1 MSFIPPIRGT
11 HGDDVL
17 SGTSGADD
25 FALWQGGNDTVSA
38 GDGNDVMR
46 MGAALNAGDQLD
58 GGTGVDTVIL
68 RGDYS
73 AGLTF
78 AATTMVNVEILR
90 LLDNYDYNLTTD
102 DATVAAG
109 TVLTVRGDGITGG
122 HSLTFDGSAETDG
135 NFRIVGSAGNDT
147 LTGGALQDNFFLG
160 NGGNDTVHGGGGNDV
175 FFFASALDPSDTID
189 GGAGYDTV
197 HSDGWFGAGADALTF
212 TSTTMQNVEDFVLDG
227 GSGLEITTAD
237 ATVAAGATLTIDARS
252 QTTDFFFDGS
262 AETDGHFI
270 VLGGSGNDTLTGGAL
285 GDTFRGGMGA
295 DLITGNGFGD
305 TFVYRAVAESSGA
318 GAYDT
323 IVGFDAKSD
332 RFSITGHHNVLSVTT
347 ANGSI
352 DAANFDTDLHNISN
366 GHLSAHGALVVFVG
380 DGDMVGHTLLVIDGN
395 GDNAYEA
402 GQDYV
407 IDITGYTGTITT
419 SDFI

>member
-1 MSFIPPIRGT
+1 MYIPPIRGT
-11 HGDDVL
+11 AGDDVL
-17 SGTSGADD
+17 DGSSAAEN
-25 FALWQGGNDTVSA
+25 FALWQGGNDTVNA
-38 GDGNDVMR
+38 GGGNDTLR

-58 GGTGVDTVIL
+58 GGTGTDTVIL

-73 AGLTF
+73 AGVTF
-78 AATTMVNVEILR
+78 TATTMVNVEILKPIGGF
-90 LLDNYDYNLTTD
+90 DYNLTTD
-102 DATVAAG
+102 DATVATGAM
-109 TVLTVRGDGITGG
+109 LTVRGDGITGG

-135 NFRIVGSAGNDT
+135 SFRIVGSAGNDT
-147 LTGGALQDNFFLG
+147 LTGGALQDNFYLT

-175 FFFASALDPSDTID
+175 FFFGATLDPSDTID

-227 GSGLEITTAD
+227 GSGLEITTDD
-237 ATVAAGATLTIDARS
+237 ATVAAGATLKIDARG

-270 VLGGSGNDTLTGGAL
+270 VLSGSGNDTLTGGAL

-295 DLITGNGFGD
+295 DTITGGGFGD
-305 TFVYRAVAESSGA
+305 TFVYGAVAESSGA

-323 IVGFDAKSD
+323 LVGFDAKSD
-332 RFSITGHHNVLSVTT
+332 RFSITGHHQMLSVTA

-352 DAANFDTDLHNISN
+352 DAATFDTDLHDVSN
-366 GHLSAHGALVVFVG
+366 GHLNAHGALVVSVG
-380 DGDMVGHTLLVIDGN
+380 DGDLIGHTFLVVDGN
-395 GDNAYEA
+395 GDGAYEA

-407 IDITGYTGTITT
+407 IDITGYSGTIATN
-419 SDFI
+419 DFI